1 MSAKDPLNACVDDSD
16 RTVNPMSVE
25 GQVHGTAAYG
35 IGAALMEDCR
45 YDEDDNILTST
56 SAITRPRR

>member
-1 MSAKDPLNACVDDSD
+1 
-16 RTVNPMSVE
+16 MSVE